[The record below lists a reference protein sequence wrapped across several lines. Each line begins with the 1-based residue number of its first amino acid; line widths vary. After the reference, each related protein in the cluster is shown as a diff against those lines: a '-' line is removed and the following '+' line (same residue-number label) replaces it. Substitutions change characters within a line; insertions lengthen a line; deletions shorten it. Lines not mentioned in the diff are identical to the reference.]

1 MTFSSSAVS
10 VQHSFHKCFVF
21 GKLLTTLL
29 AFICMFYT
37 KAYTVKCEAIGSRK
51 GIVKNMEHF
60 YTKVFGF
67 VIHFLSRVV
76 GCFENTSEYVDIL

>member
-1 MTFSSSAVS
+1 
-10 VQHSFHKCFVF
+10 
-21 GKLLTTLL
+21 
-29 AFICMFYT
+29 MFYT

-67 VIHFLSRVV
+67 VIHFLSRMV